1 VYSFR
6 RLAVWEKAHAL
17 TLRSFLLTE
26 SASGRRFPGL
36 VAQFRRAV
44 ASIPANLAEG
54 AGHSTD
60 PQFNRFL
67 EIAIASSLEADYH
80 LLLAR
85 DLEIISG
92 KDYAQLEA
100 RLSEVRQM
108 LTGLRKRVLERIR
121 LSGTTRAGER
131 PTRARRTEVAGVV
144 GAQNERSEARAER
157 CKGGGRTASP
167 LTPDT

>member
-1 VYSFR
+1 MYSFR

-17 TLRSFLLTE
+17 TLKSFLLTE
-26 SASGRRFPGL
+26 SANSRRFPGL
-36 VAQFRRAV
+36 VGQYRRAV
-44 ASIPANLAEG
+44 ASIPANIAEG

-85 DLEIISG
+85 DLGILSS

-108 LTGLRKRVLERIR
+108 LVGLRKRVLERMKATGVRR
-121 LSGTTRAGER
+121 LGQRVKALG
-131 PTRARRTEVAGVV
+131 
-144 GAQNERSEARAER
+144 RAER
-157 CKGGGRTASP
+157 IEAEAV
-167 LTPDT
+167 

>member
-1 VYSFR
+1 MYPFR

-17 TLRSFLLTE
+17 TLRCFQVTE
-26 SASGRRFPGL
+26 SVTGRRFPGL

-44 ASIPANLAEG
+44 ASIPANIAEG

-85 DLEIISG
+85 DLGVISG

-108 LTGLRKRVLERIR
+108 LTGLRKRVLERMR
-121 LSGTTRAGER
+121 LAGTRREGER
-131 PTRARRTEVAGVV
+131 PTRARRTEAV
-144 GAQNERSEARAER
+144 GAERAERSEM
-157 CKGGGRTASP
+157 
-167 LTPDT
+167 

>member
-1 VYSFR
+1 MYSFR

-17 TLRSFLLTE
+17 TLKSFQLTE
-26 SASGRRFPGL
+26 DASTRRFPGL
-36 VAQFRRAV
+36 VSQYRRAV
-44 ASIPANLAEG
+44 AAIPANLAEG

-80 LLLAR
+80 LLLVH
-85 DLEIISG
+85 DLGIITS

-108 LTGLRKRVLERIR
+108 LVGLRKRVLERMKA
-121 LSGTTRAGER
+121 AGV
-131 PTRARRTEVAGVV
+131 RRTSQKVKVL
-144 GAQNERSEARAER
+144 RRAER
-157 CKGGGRTASP
+157 IEAEEEATA
-167 LTPDT
+167 

>member
-1 VYSFR
+1 MYPFR

-26 SASGRRFPGL
+26 SASGKRFPGL
-36 VAQFRRAV
+36 VAQYRRAV

-67 EIAIASSLEADYH
+67 EIAIASSHEADYH

-85 DLEIISG
+85 DLELISG

-108 LTGLRKRVLERIR
+108 LVGLRKRVVERMR
-121 LSGTTRAGER
+121 VAGTKRVGER
-131 PTRARRTEVAGVV
+131 PTRARRNESVGV
-144 GAQNERSEARAER
+144 GRAERSE
-157 CKGGGRTASP
+157 
-167 LTPDT
+167 D